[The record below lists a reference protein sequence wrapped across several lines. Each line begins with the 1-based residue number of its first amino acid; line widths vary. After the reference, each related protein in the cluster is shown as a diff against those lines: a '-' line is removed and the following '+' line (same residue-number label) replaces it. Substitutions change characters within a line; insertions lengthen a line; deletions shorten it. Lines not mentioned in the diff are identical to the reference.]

1 MSTAHNN
8 SGASGTGQYEYKLGD
23 ELRGERATLGKT
35 LLDVQRDL
43 RIKAA
48 YIAAIEDAKPEVF
61 PNPSFIAGYI
71 RSYARYLSLD
81 PDEVFQRFC
90 AESGFVGSSGGQARM
105 KVAGSANPRA
115 MAGGFS
121 PDFAISRVERR
132 GMPAVPLSA
141 IGSVLVL
148 VGLIG
153 ALGYGGWTVLQ
164 NLQRVQ
170 FAPVEELPLAVA
182 EVEPL
187 DTPAAPALEEPALTE
202 LASPVAATALA
213 DLYRQQ
219 ELEVPILVPR
229 DGPIAALDPD
239 KAGLL
244 ARAASTGPAAEVV
257 KTEVAPGIE
266 IPAALVAAVVNG
278 TAPEAAPDPQVTAT
292 PERPELVVIAE
303 RAAWIRVYTANGT
316 VLFESILEKGQTYS
330 PPEGVEAPL
339 IWAGNSGSVYVRVGE
354 ELHGPIGSGT
364 RAIRD
369 VVLEPQAISE
379 RYGVVEDVP
388 EVISQA
394 FGGQSSQLDTAVA
407 IR

>member
-1 MSTAHNN
+1 MSTAHHN
-8 SGASGTGQYEYKLGD
+8 SGASGAGHYEYKLGD

-48 YIAAIEDAKPEVF
+48 YIAAIEDAKLEVF

-90 AESGFVGSSGGQARM
+90 AESGFAGSSGGQARM
-105 KVAGSANPRA
+105 KA
-115 MAGGFS
+115 AGGAAQPMGGGFR
-121 PDFAISRVERR
+121 PDFAITRIEHR
-132 GMPAVPLSA
+132 GLMPAVPVSA

-148 VGLIG
+148 VGLIA

-182 EVEPL
+182 EVDPL
-187 DTPAAPALEEPALTE
+187 DTPETPALEEPSLTE

-239 KAGLL
+239 KTGLL
-244 ARAASTGPAAEVV
+244 AQAATPVQVA
-257 KTEVAPGIE
+257 KIEVAPGIE
-266 IPAALVAAVVNG
+266 IPAALVAAVVS
-278 TAPEAAPDPQVTAT
+278 AAGSEGAADPQVTAT
-292 PERPELVVIAE
+292 PERPKLVVIAE
-303 RAAWIRVYTANGT
+303 RAAWVRVYTKTGT

-330 PPEGVEAPL
+330 PPEGVESPL
-339 IWAGNSGSVYVRVGE
+339 IWAGNSGSVYVRVGDA
-354 ELHGPIGSGT
+354 LHGPLGSGT
-364 RAIRD
+364 KATRD
-369 VVLEPQAISE
+369 VVLEPQAIVE

-394 FGGQSSQLDTAVA
+394 LGGQSSQLETAVA

>member
-1 MSTAHNN
+1 MSTAIYNPGSN
-8 SGASGTGQYEYKLGD
+8 GSGPYEYPLGD
-23 ELRGERATLGKT
+23 ELRGERATMGKT
-35 LLDVQRDL
+35 LLDIQRDL

-61 PNPSFIAGYI
+61 PNPSFIAGYV

-90 AESGFVGSSGGQARM
+90 QESGFAGSTGGQAQI
-105 KVAGSANPRA
+105 KVAGSGKVQP
-115 MAGGFS
+115 MAGGFR
-121 PDFAISRVERR
+121 PDFAIARLDERR
-132 GMPAVPLSA
+132 GMPAIPVSA
-141 IGSVLVL
+141 IGSLLVL
-148 VGLIG
+148 GALVVG
-153 ALGYGGWTVLQ
+153 LGYGGWTVLQ
-164 NLQRVQ
+164 NIQRVQ

-182 EVEPL
+182 EVDPL
-187 DTPAAPALEEPALTE
+187 AAPDTDALEEPTLTE

-239 KAGLL
+239 KTGLL
-244 ARAASTGPAAEVV
+244 AQVAPSTATVV

-266 IPAALVAAVVNG
+266 VPAALIEAAVNAG
-278 TAPEAAPDPQVTAT
+278 APEEQTPGPQVTAT
-292 PERPELVVIAE
+292 PERPALVVVAE
-303 RAAWIRVYTANGT
+303 RAAWVRVYQANGT

-339 IWAGNSGSVYVRVGE
+339 IWAGNSGSVYVKVGD
-354 ELHGPIGSGT
+354 ELHGPLGSGT
-364 RAIRD
+364 KATRD
-369 VVLEPQAISE
+369 IVLEPKAISE
-379 RYGVVEDVP
+379 RYGVVSEVP

-394 FGGQSSQLDTAVA
+394 FGDTSQAEAAVA